1 MEAENTLVV
10 QGRRSRI
17 SLAPHPERL
26 GTFMSHEVQAFVL
39 RGPAE
44 RSALEGLAQGHM
56 VRLEPDFHLI
66 PLTDELFDEI
76 AAKYPGLE
84 DDPYEVLWKFSG
96 STRAFAEALS
106 KEGPVL
112 YFETE
117 YSRGVGGQ
125 SAAVW
130 KDGKL
135 ALEPVNEDEGPI
147 NRGLELMGL
156 VPKPQQDAFD
166 TLGLGTCRDNDEWIA
181 RAAGEAN

>member
-1 MEAENTLVV
+1 
-10 QGRRSRI
+10 
-17 SLAPHPERL
+17 
-26 GTFMSHEVQAFVL
+26 MSHEVQAFIIQD
-39 RGPAE
+39 PAKRTACAE
-44 RSALEGLAQGHM
+44 LEHCQLVKLEQGW
-56 VRLEPDFHLI
+56 HLI

-84 DDPYEVLWKFSG
+84 EEPYEVLWKFSG
-96 STRAFAEALS
+96 ATRAFAEALS
-106 KEGPVL
+106 AEGPVL

-130 KDGKL
+130 RAGKL

-156 VPKPQQDAFD
+156 VPKAPLDAFD
-166 TLGLGTCRDNDEWIA
+166 TLGLKECRDNDEWLA
-181 RAAGEAN
+181 RAAETQAN